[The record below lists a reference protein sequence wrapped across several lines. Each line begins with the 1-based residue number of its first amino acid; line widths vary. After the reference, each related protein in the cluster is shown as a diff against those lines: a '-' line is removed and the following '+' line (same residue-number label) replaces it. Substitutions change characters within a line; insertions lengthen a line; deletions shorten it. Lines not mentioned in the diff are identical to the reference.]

1 MKSNYSNTERDQSE
15 FNDSL
20 GYLGRLNIL
29 LTLCDQHSMQLN
41 AFQWFQTL
49 TTLYRELSTEM
60 NEKEIQKGK
69 TFRETVKPKLKLPA
83 LKKGEVPPDLYDDL
97 NDFELFLR
105 DILKSSGLQ
114 QKLKDKPGEA
124 LANG

>member
-1 MKSNYSNTERDQSE
+1 MKFNPSNIERDQSE

-20 GYLGRLNIL
+20 GYLGRINIL
-29 LTLCDQHSMQLN
+29 LTLCDQNSMQLN
-41 AFQWFQTL
+41 VYNWFHAL
-49 TTLYRELSTEM
+49 LSLYRELSTEM
-60 NEKEIQKGK
+60 NETEIQRGK
-69 TFRETVKPKLKLPA
+69 EFRDKVRPQMKRLKL
-83 LKKGEVPPDLYDDL
+83 GEVTPELYDEL
-97 NDFELFLR
+97 NDFELFIR